1 MSGISSGLFAEDWY
15 EECEETRQQ
24 AAQAAIRYID
34 IYSIYFNRGS
44 HAVFVVHTKVSL
56 VGTVTGH

>member
-24 AAQAAIRYID
+24 AAQAAIRYILQPGLA
-34 IYSIYFNRGS
+34 YNS
-44 HAVFVVHTKVSL
+44 HMLSL
-56 VGTVTGH
+56 